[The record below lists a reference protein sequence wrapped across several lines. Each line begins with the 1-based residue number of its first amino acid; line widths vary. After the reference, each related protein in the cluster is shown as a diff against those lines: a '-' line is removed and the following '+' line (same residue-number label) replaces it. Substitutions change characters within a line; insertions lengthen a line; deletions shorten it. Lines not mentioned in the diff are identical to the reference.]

1 MQNTLTA
8 IQCPKC
14 EHEFELA
21 DAISSQIR
29 EEERRAAADE
39 LRERHE
45 AADAKLQDAQNA
57 LLRVREEKKG
67 LDETLKKR
75 EAELRKS
82 IRDEERLSA
91 RQAQNAEVET
101 LRDLLDQQKAVVSAQ
116 TKKEAEWIRLQAALE
131 AKASRAEADAEK
143 KANQRLAELGAEIRK
158 DAEEASRTQIDVLK
172 KQVSDANE
180 RAAEMQRKLEQG
192 SQKLQGEVQE
202 LTLEAE
208 LRDAFP
214 WDLIDE
220 VKSGARGADVR
231 HSIRSNGSDTV
242 GVILWES
249 KNAANWAN
257 SWATKLRDDLRAGG
271 AAVGVIVTEALPLGI
286 ESFGE
291 FEGVLV
297 CRPRYAKQ
305 VAHLLRTAVL
315 REAQVRT
322 VVSGRASK
330 AERLYDYLTGVQFM
344 GRVQAVIE
352 SFDAVRENIARQK
365 KHMVKAWAEQ
375 EKQIETIT
383 LELVGVS
390 GDVRGI
396 AGPDVKALAAFEI
409 EENGKHPPALDETN
423 SLFERLIS

>member
-1 MQNTLTA
+1 MQAITTS

-14 EHEFELA
+14 EHEFELT
-21 DAISSQIR
+21 DAISNQIR

-45 AADAKLQDAQNA
+45 AADSKFKEAQLVLSQA
-57 LLRVREEKKG
+57 QEEKKA
-67 LDETLKKR
+67 LEDTLKKR
-75 EAELRKS
+75 EQELRKS
-82 IRDEERLSA
+82 IRDEERASA
-91 RQAQNAEVET
+91 QEAQGEEIQALKDLVAQKTALVAGQSKKEADWIRKQAELEARVSNAETEAEK
-101 LRDLLDQQKAVVSAQ
+101 RANKRLDERSAEI
-116 TKKEAEWIRLQAALE
+116 KKEAEEAA
-131 AKASRAEADAEK
+131 
-143 KANQRLAELGAEIRK
+143 
-158 DAEEASRTQIDVLK
+158 RTQIEVLK

-208 LRDAFP
+208 LREAFP

-220 VKSGARGADVR
+220 VKSGMRGADVKHYVR
-231 HSIRSNGSDTV
+231 ANGTDSV
-242 GVILWES
+242 GLILWES
-249 KNAANWAN
+249 KNAANWSN
-257 SWATKLRDDLRAGG
+257 SWATKLREDLRAEGG
-271 AAVGVIVTEALPLGI
+271 LIGVIVTDALPVGI
-286 ESFGE
+286 DSFGE
-291 FEGVLV
+291 FEGILI

-305 VAHLLRTAVL
+305 VAHLLRSALL

-322 VVSGRASK
+322 VVAGRASK
-330 AERLYDYLTGVQFM
+330 AERLYDYLTGNQFM

-352 SFDAVRENIARQK
+352 SFDSMRDNLAKQK
-365 KHMVKAWAEQ
+365 KLMVKSWAEQ

-396 AGPDVKALAAFEI
+396 AGPDVKALEAFTVQ
-409 EENGKHPPALDETN
+409 DECD
-423 SLFERLIS
+423 